1 MSGYSTGI
9 TNITA
14 LDLPIAA
21 AKQQPP
27 GHYYVETPVV
37 LLANGQ
43 QLTFATHILRGTK
56 PGPTVG
62 ILSGLH
68 GDEFSTAELVLSLVD
83 LIDLGELAGTLLLVP
98 MANALSF
105 ETATRSTTIDAANLN
120 RVFPGNPKGTVTE
133 MLAYAITEH
142 FIKNSDVIFDL
153 HSEPDTM
160 NIRCFYSA
168 KPVDA
173 YGEQALALSKA
184 SGSPIIFTTKAIGGS
199 LGETAQ
205 NLGILA
211 VMPET
216 GGPLPGAEGLM
227 PEAQS
232 EILNML
238 RHLQVIP
245 GTIETPSVQV
255 IVDTLTHLRA
265 PMGGLFRPVKGF
277 EITGAMVP
285 GGELLGVMVSPFTG
299 EQLAELRSPYAE
311 SWILMARGR
320 TSRVHPG
327 DPLYIIGR
335 AAAS

>member
-1 MSGYSTGI
+1 MSGHVKPIEGFSI
-9 TNITA
+9 V
-14 LDLPIAA
+14 DLTIAET
-21 AKQQPP
+21 KQQSS
-27 GHYYVETPVV
+27 GHYYLETPVV

-43 QLTFATHILRGTK
+43 QLTFATHVLRGAK

-83 LIDLGELAGTLLLVP
+83 LINLDDLAGTLLLVP
-98 MANALSF
+98 MANTMAF

-168 KPVDA
+168 KPTDD
-173 YGEQALALSKA
+173 YGQKALELSQA
-184 SGSPIIFTTKAIGGS
+184 SGSPIIFITKAIAGS
-199 LGETAQ
+199 LGEAAQ

-216 GGPLPGAEGLM
+216 GGPLPGDEGLM

-238 RHLQVIP
+238 RHLDVIP
-245 GTIETPSVQV
+245 GEVPQPTTQV
-255 IVDTLTHLRA
+255 IVDALTALRA

-277 EITGAMVP
+277 EITGTMVP
-285 GGELLGVMVSPFTG
+285 GGELLGIVVSPFTG
-299 EQLAELRSPYAE
+299 QKLAELHSPYAE

-327 DPLYIIGR
+327 DPIYIIGR
-335 AAAS
+335 AAR